1 MGKPQMIENNWT
13 HRRSVYLTNF
23 ILFIFAMV
31 IFLAMVLLSVP
42 SHAARIKDIASIE
55 GVRNNSL
62 IGYGLVVGLNG
73 TGDKTG
79 TLFTVQSLSSMLK
92 RMGITVDPNSVKVKN
107 VAAVMVTAVLPP
119 FTRTGTQLDVVVS
132 SLGDATSLQGGT
144 LLLTP
149 LKGPDQVV
157 YAVSQGSVSI
167 GGFIGGGA
175 GDTTQKNHPTAGR
188 IPSGALVEREV
199 PFEFSKMSHFK
210 ILLRQQDFTTALRV
224 AETINRAFSEQ
235 SNAGPVA
242 HPIDSATIQIVVN
255 QDYKG
260 REVALLA
267 KIETLDVPI
276 DFSAK
281 VVVNE
286 RTGTIVMG
294 DQVRISDVAI
304 AHGNLTIRVKT
315 ELQVSQPSSLAPKG
329 AETVIVPQ
337 QESEV
342 VEGDSKI
349 VLMRGGTTI
358 GTLIQGLNSI
368 GVTPRDLISILQS
381 IKAAGALHAELE
393 IL

>member
-1 MGKPQMIENNWT
+1 MIKTIW
-13 HRRSVYLTNF
+13 RKKRSYRLVNF
-23 ILFIFAMV
+23 ILFLYALAIL
-31 IFLAMVLLSVP
+31 LAMMFYAVP
-42 SHAARIKDIASIE
+42 SHAARVKDIASIE

-62 IGYGLVVGLNG
+62 IGYGLVIGLNG
-73 TGDKTG
+73 TGDKIG
-79 TLFTVQSLSSMLK
+79 TRFTVQSLSSMLS
-92 RMGITVDPNSVKVKN
+92 RMGISVDPAAVKVKN
-107 VAAVMVTAVLPP
+107 VAAVMVTATLPP
-119 FTRTGTQLDVVVS
+119 FTRTGSPLDVVVS
-132 SLGDATSLQGGT
+132 SMGDATSLQGGT

-149 LKGPDQVV
+149 LKGPDQQV
-157 YAVSQGSVSI
+157 YAVAQGSVSI
-167 GGFIGGGA
+167 GGFIGGGE

-188 IPSGALVEREV
+188 IANGAFVEREV
-199 PFEFSKMSHFK
+199 PFSFADMDRFK
-210 ILLRQQDFTTALRV
+210 ILLRQQDFTTALRL
-224 AETINRAFSEQ
+224 ADAINTALGGASE
-235 SNAGPVA
+235 ALPVA
-242 HPIDSATIQIVVN
+242 HPIDAATVELRVN
-255 QDYKG
+255 KAFEG
-260 REVALLA
+260 REVALLSM
-267 KIETLDVPI
+267 IEGLEIPI

-304 AHGNLTIRVKT
+304 AHGNLTIRVRT
-315 ELQVSQPSSLAPKG
+315 EFQVSQPPSFAPES
-329 AETVIVPQ
+329 ADTVVVPQ
-337 QESEV
+337 QNTDV

>member
-1 MGKPQMIENNWT
+1 MIKTIW
-13 HRRSVYLTNF
+13 RKKRSYRLVNF
-23 ILFIFAMV
+23 ILFLYALAIL
-31 IFLAMVLLSVP
+31 LAMMFYAVP
-42 SHAARIKDIASIE
+42 SHAARVKDIASIE

-62 IGYGLVVGLNG
+62 IGYGLVIGLNG
-73 TGDKTG
+73 TGDKIG
-79 TLFTVQSLSSMLK
+79 TRFTVQSLSSMLS
-92 RMGITVDPNSVKVKN
+92 RMGISVDPAAVKVKN
-107 VAAVMVTAVLPP
+107 VAAVMVTATLPP
-119 FTRTGTQLDVVVS
+119 FTRTGSPLDVVVS
-132 SLGDATSLQGGT
+132 SMGDATSLQGGT

-149 LKGPDQVV
+149 LKGPDQQV
-157 YAVSQGSVSI
+157 YAVAQGSVSI
-167 GGFIGGGA
+167 GGFIGGGE

-188 IPSGALVEREV
+188 IANGAFVEREV
-199 PFEFSKMSHFK
+199 PFSFADMDRFK
-210 ILLRQQDFTTALRV
+210 ILLRQQDFTTALRL
-224 AETINRAFSEQ
+224 ADAINTALGGESE
-235 SNAGPVA
+235 ALPVA
-242 HPIDSATIQIVVN
+242 HPIDAATVELRVN
-255 QDYKG
+255 KTFKG
-260 REVALLA
+260 REVALLSM
-267 KIETLDVPI
+267 IEGLEIPI

-304 AHGNLTIRVKT
+304 AHGNLTIRVRT
-315 ELQVSQPSSLAPKG
+315 EFQVSQPPSFAPEG
-329 AETVIVPQ
+329 ADTVVVPQ
-337 QESEV
+337 QNTDV